1 MAFRGRCQLAPTGR
15 PWKAILHPAVSLLF
29 KSQSMASESGS
40 IGGVVDAQQSS
51 VQSQLLYSVLAKQ
64 LEAQRQA
71 GQAATDLLAAA
82 LQLSKEAGKGESFD
96 GVG

>member
-1 MAFRGRCQLAPTGR
+1 MSNR
-15 PWKAILHPAVSLLF
+15 
-29 KSQSMASESGS
+29 S
-40 IGGVVDAQQSS
+40 IAGATDAQQAS
-51 VQSQLLYSVLAKQ
+51 VQSQIYYSVLAKQ
-64 LEAQRQA
+64 LDAHRQA